1 MNVKW
6 VPKGKFRCA
15 GTHIK
20 PQFHVEERGASQTKS
35 AARKCTATLRG
46 FARGGA
52 HAAGRIEIF
61 LVGRMQL
68 VEARGPKVP
77 AIVPRNL
84 SSHTVPK
91 SRSSCKS
98 HNHFLC
104 ISVVR
109 KLRSSGK
116 IGKLSGNRNAECRP
130 LLTWGSCN
138 NRICTRR
145 AGKLYSFRLPWHQS
159 LQVNTRL

>member
-35 AARKCTATLRG
+35 AARKCTATLQG

-84 SSHTVPK
+84 
-91 SRSSCKS
+91 RSLRSLLGGRDERIKKTLS
-98 HNHFLC
+98 
-104 ISVVR
+104 VR
-109 KLRSSGK
+109 KDAYRK
-116 IGKLSGNRNAECRP
+116 IE
-130 LLTWGSCN
+130 
-138 NRICTRR
+138 
-145 AGKLYSFRLPWHQS
+145 
-159 LQVNTRL
+159 